1 MNKKKQSQ
9 SFLSKLRP
17 TIKHRFE
24 QQEFLSHLLEFG
36 LSSLELLMR
45 LHKLCGWLFERSL
58 CLIPGVNFL
67 LQGIGHCVMAAA
79 KITRKTPGKSLSIG
93 QKCAAGVKA
102 VSGVLMVAAAVVG
115 FVLPPLGAAMIASVA
130 GVALGQTLFKAAHT
144 RFKSSEAHKK
154 MASARSDSPDSVSPP
169 QGSLKEK
176 GVTYHLKKMKQRR
189 YEVSAAVVTLGLSI
203 GLVVAGPV
211 VAIGLVVAVVA
222 VNVSFIA
229 QRFSLASRIK
239 QKFTRARPV
248 KVSGV
253 QSEDATDI
261 PAPVDESEKTERFLA
276 EQQHVLQSVVIEQSA
291 QPSDQQG
298 HASPDKEHQLAC
310 RIHGSEKEA
319 MAREQLA
326 NHASIAQ
333 TAFIF
338 NDIEQH
344 DKNKNEAEPCTKVE
358 KTTSVEDKDDEDE
371 GEGPFEN

>member
-1 MNKKKQSQ
+1 
-9 SFLSKLRP
+9 
-17 TIKHRFE
+17 
-24 QQEFLSHLLEFG
+24 
-36 LSSLELLMR
+36 
-45 LHKLCGWLFERSL
+45 
-58 CLIPGVNFL
+58 
-67 LQGIGHCVMAAA
+67 
-79 KITRKTPGKSLSIG
+79 
-93 QKCAAGVKA
+93 
-102 VSGVLMVAAAVVG
+102 
-115 FVLPPLGAAMIASVA
+115 
-130 GVALGQTLFKAAHT
+130 
-144 RFKSSEAHKK
+144 
-154 MASARSDSPDSVSPP
+154 VSPP

-248 KVSGV
+248 KVSCV

-326 NHASIAQ
+326 NHGSIAQ